1 MRTTDPVGPRES
13 AVRGGALGVGR
24 GVLLAVVV
32 LAPEAAAWHGL
43 LAVARETF
51 GMTGWWAYLVPLLF
65 GAAAGYVALLAM
77 RYVLQGDS
85 AMTER
90 ALTWVYG
97 AAGAGFNWWHAVS
110 SSTGNVA
117 SALFFGGASLSA
129 VLLWDRTL
137 RAWRRD
143 ELRAIGA
150 LEAPL
155 PRFRALRWVL
165 APGQTFAAFR
175 AAVVLGLTSPDEA
188 IAAGEATRLAQRT
201 PGDVAIERR
210 VTAAAAALPVVERP
224 AITGPTSKDAPLAN
238 LPVAERRV
246 PLTELPAA
254 AALREA
260 WAAAGVVGVPSL
272 DETAAAVEWLAERG
286 VQVSAKYAREVR
298 LREQR
303 RVAALGR
310 PVLTQ
315 VKASA

>member
-1 MRTTDPVGPRES
+1 MRTTDPAGPHEG

-188 IAAGEATRLAQRT
+188 IAAGEATRQAGRT
-201 PGDVAIERR
+201 PGDLVIERR
-210 VTAAAAALPVVERP
+210 AAAAVALSGERP
-224 AITGPTSKDAPLAN
+224 AITAASSKDASLAD
-238 LPVAERRV
+238 LPVVERRV
-246 PLTELPAA
+246 PLTELPSA

-272 DETAAAVEWLAERG
+272 EETCAAVEWLTERG
-286 VQVSAKYAREVR
+286 VEVSAKYAREVR

-303 RVAALGR
+303 RVDAPGR